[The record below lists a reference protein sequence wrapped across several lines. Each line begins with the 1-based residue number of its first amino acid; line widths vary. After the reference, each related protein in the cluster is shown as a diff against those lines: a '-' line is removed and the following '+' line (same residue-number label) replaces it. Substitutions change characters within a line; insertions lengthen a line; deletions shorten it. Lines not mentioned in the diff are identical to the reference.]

1 MKKPSTRSSH
11 VNPQPK
17 PPGYLTV
24 RQATRLAECSAMT
37 IWRLIQR
44 RRVRVIR
51 WRSRVLLSE
60 ADLCEWSRVRR
71 YRRRPRRRSAVPPP
85 SELVTQPITTQQAGV
100 SS

>member
-11 VNPQPK
+11 VNPQGRPR
-17 PPGYLTV
+17 GYITV
-24 RQATRLAECSAMT
+24 GRATELAQCSAMT

-60 ADLCEWSRVRR
+60 ADLCEWSRARR
-71 YRRRPRRRSAVPPP
+71 YRPRPHRRSAVPPP
-85 SELVTQPITTQQAGV
+85 TPVLTPPVATEEAQVRT
-100 SS
+100 